1 MRLDAIGL
9 ANGRCSVC
17 RVDQRMLCNWRAAA
31 PAAWRRAVDDIM
43 GLDHRIETME
53 ANVSIFSSEVAKL
66 ADACGCADGSKTA
79 TELLGHLGAS
89 AGAALVAA
97 QERSRL
103 KHQEDDELEKEAAA
117 DRVLAQAHERLM
129 PLLEIGN
136 TRDKEILRGW
146 LADADRRSSQRAAL
160 SALDIEIVSLGDG
173 LDLTQLLDEVM
184 EVDPDGLKIESI
196 AIEDQLAELS
206 RQIEEQMA
214 LLAAAR
220 RDFDSLT
227 GGADAAVEASEMA
240 FARAEM
246 EVQAESYVRLRTEA
260 IMLKWA
266 IEKYRREKQAPL
278 LARASA
284 LFSTLT
290 LGTYTALLVGNDSD
304 PARLCGLPAGAERL
318 IPVDGMSEGTV
329 DHLYLALRLAAV
341 EDAVEN
347 GINLPFFADDLFI
360 NYDDKRAEAGFRVLA
375 ELSKKTQVLFFT
387 HHQHL
392 VALAQS
398 AVPTIDASV
407 CRLAA

>member
-1 MRLDAIGL
+1 
-9 ANGRCSVC
+9 
-17 RVDQRMLCNWRAAA
+17 
-31 PAAWRRAVDDIM
+31 M